1 MTMKEM
7 KLYLK
12 NERGDGLMLVII
24 GMLFV
29 SIFICYLF
37 FDFSNVFI
45 SKRVSQTGADAAALA
60 GARSSS
66 EYMSEVLQE
75 KVEDELQSL
84 ADTWEAIREA
94 FEESSGDDEDVET
107 RTIEE
112 VFDEFISSIESSK
125 GKSMPGDIRS
135 YIWNGS
141 GEVKGTPALLFLFSD
156 SQISDMSCKAVR
168 DHLFTSRQEAISFT
182 EKNQN
187 DRLVDYQFLE
197 DEFKIYAKTERD
209 GKYITIPDSS
219 VSGISASAAV
229 QIGSPKGVKISCS

>member
-1 MTMKEM
+1 MKEM
-7 KLYLK
+7 KRYLK

-66 EYMSEVLQE
+66 DYMSEVLKE
-75 KVEDELQSL
+75 KVEDELESL
-84 ADTWEAIREA
+84 ADAWEAIREA
-94 FEESSGDDEDVET
+94 FEAARGDDEEGET

-141 GEVKGTPALLFLFSD
+141 GEVEGTPALLFLFKEP
-156 SQISDMSCKAVR
+156 QISDMACKAVR
-168 DHLFTSRQEAISFT
+168 DHLFTSRQEAVSFT

-209 GKYITIPDSS
+209 GKYITIPNSS

>member
-1 MTMKEM
+1 MKEM
-7 KLYLK
+7 KRYLK

-66 EYMSEVLQE
+66 DYMSEVLKG
-75 KVEDELQSL
+75 KVEDELESL
-84 ADTWEAIREA
+84 ADAWEAVREA
-94 FEESSGDDEDVET
+94 FEAARGDDEEGET

-135 YIWNGS
+135 FIWNGS
-141 GEVKGTPALLFLFSD
+141 GEVEGTPALLFLFKD
-156 SQISDMSCKAVR
+156 PQISDMACKAVR
-168 DHLFTSRQEAISFT
+168 DHLFTSRQEAVSFT

>member
-1 MTMKEM
+1 MKEM
-7 KLYLK
+7 KQYLK
-12 NERGDGLMLVII
+12 NERGDGLMLVML

-66 EYMSEVLQE
+66 DYMSEVLKE
-75 KVEDELQSL
+75 RVEDELESL
-84 ADTWEAIREA
+84 ADAWEAIKEA
-94 FEESSGDDEDVET
+94 CEQAGVDGDEDDDET
-107 RTIEE
+107 CSIEE
-112 VFDEFISSIESSK
+112 EFEKFISGIESSK

-141 GEVKGTPALLFLFSD
+141 GEVEGNSALRFLFKD
-156 SQISDMSCKAVR
+156 PQISEMACKAVR
-168 DHLFTSRQEAISFT
+168 DHLSTSRKEAVSFT
-182 EKNQN
+182 EQNQN

-229 QIGSPKGVKISCS
+229 QIGSPKDVKINCT

>member
-1 MTMKEM
+1 MKEL
-7 KLYLK
+7 KGYLK

-66 EYMSEVLQE
+66 DYMSEVLQG
-75 KVEDELQSL
+75 KVEEELESL
-84 ADTWEAIREA
+84 ADAWEAIREA
-94 FEESSGDDEDVET
+94 FEAAGEDDEEDGDT

-125 GKSMPGDIRS
+125 GKTMPGDIRS
-135 YIWNGS
+135 YIWDGS
-141 GEVKGTPALLFLFSD
+141 GEVEGTPALLFLFKD
-156 SQISDMSCKAVR
+156 PQISDMACKAVR
-168 DHLFTSRQEAISFT
+168 DHLLTSRQEAVSFT
-182 EKNQN
+182 ELNQN

-229 QIGSPKGVKISCS
+229 QIGSPKGVKINCS

>member
-7 KLYLK
+7 KRYLK

-66 EYMSEVLQE
+66 DYMSEVLKE
-75 KVEDELQSL
+75 KVEDELESL
-84 ADTWEAIREA
+84 ADAWEAIREA
-94 FEESSGDDEDVET
+94 FEAARGDDEEGET

-135 YIWNGS
+135 FIWNGS
-141 GEVKGTPALLFLFSD
+141 GEVEGTPALLFLFKD
-156 SQISDMSCKAVR
+156 PQISDMACKAVR
-168 DHLFTSRQEAISFT
+168 DHLFTSRQEAVSFT

-209 GKYITIPDSS
+209 GKYITIPNSS

>member
-1 MTMKEM
+1 MKEM
-7 KLYLK
+7 KRYLK

-29 SIFICYLF
+29 SIFICFLF

-66 EYMSEVLQE
+66 DYMSEVLKE
-75 KVEDELQSL
+75 KVEDELESL
-84 ADTWEAIREA
+84 ADAWEAIKEA
-94 FEESSGDDEDVET
+94 LGSSSSDGEEGET

-112 VFDEFISSIESSK
+112 IFDEFIRGIESSK

-135 YIWNGS
+135 FIWNGS
-141 GEVKGTPALLFLFSD
+141 GEVKGTPALIFLFKD
-156 SQISDMSCKAVR
+156 PQISEMACKAVR
-168 DHLFTSRQEAISFT
+168 DHLHTSRQEAVSFT

-197 DEFKIYAKTERD
+197 EEFKIYAKTERD
-209 GKYITIPDSS
+209 GKYITVPDSS
-219 VSGISASAAV
+219 LSGISASAAV

>member
-1 MTMKEM
+1 MKVM
-7 KLYLK
+7 KRYLN

-29 SIFICYLF
+29 SIFICFLF

-66 EYMSEVLQE
+66 DHMSEVLKE
-75 KVEDELQSL
+75 KVEDELDSL
-84 ADTWEAIREA
+84 AAAWEAIKEA
-94 FEESSGDDEDVET
+94 FEHASGDDEGET
-107 RTIEE
+107 RSIGEI
-112 VFDEFISSIESSK
+112 FDDFISAIESSK

-141 GEVKGTPALLFLFSD
+141 GEVEGTPALLFLFKD
-156 SQISDMSCKAVR
+156 PQISEMACKAVR
-168 DHLFTSRQEAISFT
+168 DHLHTSRQEAVSFA

-209 GKYITIPDSS
+209 GKYITVPDSS
-219 VSGISASAAV
+219 LSGISASAAV

>member
-1 MTMKEM
+1 MKNM
-7 KLYLK
+7 QSYLK

-29 SIFICYLF
+29 SIFICFLF

-66 EYMSEVLQE
+66 EYMGDVLKE
-75 KVEDELQSL
+75 KVEDQLDSL
-84 ADTWEAIREA
+84 AQAWESIKEA
-94 FEESSGDDEDVET
+94 FDRNSDDDDEEGET
-107 RTIEE
+107 RSIEE
-112 VFDEFISSIESSK
+112 IFDEFISSIESSL
-125 GKSMPGDIRS
+125 GKSMPGDVRS

-141 GEVKGTPALLFLFSD
+141 GGVKGTPALLFFFKD
-156 SQISDMSCKAVR
+156 SQISDFACKAVR
-168 DHLFTSRQEAISFT
+168 DHLQTSRQEAVIFT

-197 DEFKIYAKTERD
+197 DEFKIYAKTERN
-209 GKYITIPDSS
+209 GQYITVPDSS
-219 VSGISASAAV
+219 VSAISAQAAV
-229 QIGSPKGVKISCS
+229 QIGSPKGVKIECR

>member
-1 MTMKEM
+1 MQR
-7 KLYLK
+7 YLK

-29 SIFICYLF
+29 SIFICFLF

-66 EYMSEVLQE
+66 DYMGDVLKE
-75 KVEDELQSL
+75 KVEDQLESL
-84 ADTWEAIREA
+84 AQAWEALKEA
-94 FEESSGDDEDVET
+94 AERDADDEDEEDS
-107 RTIEE
+107 RSIEE
-112 VFDEFISSIESSK
+112 IFDEFISSIERSL

-141 GEVKGTPALLFLFSD
+141 GEVEGTPALLFFFKD
-156 SQISDMSCKAVR
+156 SQISDFACKAVR
-168 DHLFTSRQEAISFT
+168 DHLHTSRQEAVIFT

-187 DRLVDYQFLE
+187 DRLVDYEFLE
-197 DEFKIYAKTERD
+197 DEFKIYAKTERN
-209 GKYITIPDSS
+209 GQYITVPDSS
-219 VSGISASAAV
+219 VSAVSAQAAV
-229 QIGSPKGVKISCS
+229 QIGSPKGVKIKCR